1 MLIRIKENSEGIEHY
16 FETGQKSGRDKT
28 RDELDKRVHLSGDLN
43 AFSLAVKHTNRSKK
57 WKNHYWHITGS
68 FALEDQHISEEKIKA
83 IHQEMLEY
91 YFCRY
96 DPEKIIHASEIHR
109 PIIQTG
115 AIGQQRYIHF
125 HMAVSKYDQETG
137 NQIRM
142 IPYRLNADRAFQS
155 YLALK
160 YGLED
165 PANHKRI
172 EKPTAE
178 NLVAMQ
184 TGKDPGVNGP
194 KKKTLSAYKEDLNRL
209 LDGITSV
216 DEAKVVLGD
225 QKDITSIVFKKMK
238 QKVKD
243 PITGKFT
250 GELKTGNKYLQIK
263 TNQFPKGRPI
273 NLRGK
278 GFEELEKLYY
288 TPKELEERISR
299 GKYKP
304 LPPPD
309 HWKDHEKS
317 ELIVEAMAQ
326 RDIFLKH
333 QEWWKGKAL
342 VPKIKSK
349 PIAPAKKI
357 DYSKIE
363 KKYAAKFEK
372 RIKEQRVFFV
382 IYRHNIQE
390 EQIQG
395 YRIWEKNNTRFLANN
410 DLGVKI
416 YDRADK
422 ITLSFPDD
430 PEKRKKAVTLALSI
444 AQAKGWDLKKMK
456 ITGSD
461 AFKKETIR
469 QIAEIYRPV
478 TTAKMEPVPVKP
490 KSYLN
495 AVKQLKT
502 VQGERKALGQLSK
515 DRIEA
520 IKIELDPQ
528 AVIDLA
534 IKEWGLPPYHY
545 IPVKGNY
552 IGDKRLKRARNVID
566 FLTKT
571 CNQPIA
577 EVFKALDNLF
587 NIQEEAQ
594 NKALEESREQRYQ
607 EQPQESDQNFD
618 FDPDDPVGD
627 LENNSEEDQD
637 DDFGFRM

>member
-28 RDELDKRVHLSGDLN
+28 RDELDKRVYLSGDLD

-68 FALEDQHISEEKIKA
+68 FALEDQHISEENIKA

-109 PIIQTG
+109 PKIQTG

-142 IPYRLNADRAFQS
+142 IPYLLNADKAFQS

-172 EKPTAE
+172 EKTTAE

-184 TGKDPGVNGP
+184 TGKDPSVNGP
-194 KKKTLSAYKEDLNRL
+194 KKKTLSAYMEALNRL

-216 DEAKVVLGD
+216 DEAKEVLGD
-225 QKDITSIVFKKMK
+225 QKDITSIVFKRMK
-238 QKVKD
+238 QKVKN
-243 PITGKFT
+243 PTTGKFT

-304 LPPPD
+304 QLPPD

-317 ELIVEAMAQ
+317 ERIVEAMAQ
-326 RDIFLKH
+326 RAIFLKH

-342 VPKIKSK
+342 EPKIKSK
-349 PIAPAKKI
+349 PKAPAKKI

-363 KKYAAKFEK
+363 KKYAAKFKK

-422 ITLSFPDD
+422 IILSFPDD
-430 PEKRKKAVTLALSI
+430 PEKREKAVTLALSI
-444 AQAKGWDLKKMK
+444 AQAKGWDLKKMI

-461 AFKKETIR
+461 VFKKEIIQ
-469 QIAEIYRPV
+469 QIAEIYLPV
-478 TTAKMEPVPVKP
+478 TPAKMKPVPVKP

-502 VQGERKALGQLSK
+502 VQGEKKALGQLSK

-534 IKEWGLPPYHY
+534 IKEWGLSPYHY

-552 IGDKRLKRARNVID
+552 IVPDRKVIILGDASLPKHYY
-566 FLTKT
+566 
-571 CNQPIA
+571 
-577 EVFKALDNLF
+577 
-587 NIQEEAQ
+587 
-594 NKALEESREQRYQ
+594 S
-607 EQPQESDQNFD
+607 
-618 FDPDDPVGD
+618 
-627 LENNSEEDQD
+627 
-637 DDFGFRM
+637 